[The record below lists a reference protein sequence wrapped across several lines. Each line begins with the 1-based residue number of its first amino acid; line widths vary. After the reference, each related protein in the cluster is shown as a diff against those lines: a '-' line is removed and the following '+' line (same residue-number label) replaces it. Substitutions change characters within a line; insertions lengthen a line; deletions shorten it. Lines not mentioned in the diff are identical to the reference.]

1 MFLKSYCGLLGPLSG
16 PGGNSLSASF
26 GACAATSEI
35 GEMSSFFT
43 FTLRIGFL
51 KGLVLRKRLP
61 SDDNVDTLTESEILT
76 YPPDL
81 NVSLVILRN
90 GDVGD
95 CGSSRLGIKTSSREL
110 SVLNSSECVEKSLIL
125 SSTGDKL
132 TVRL

>member
-1 MFLKSYCGLLGPLSG
+1 MRPAGPVVWARRG
-16 PGGNSLSASF
+16 WPGLSA
-26 GACAATSEI
+26 SEI

-43 FTLRIGFL
+43 FTLKIGFL

-61 SDDNVDTLTESEILT
+61 SDDRVEALTDSEILT

-81 NVSLVILRN
+81 NVCLVILRN

-95 CGSSRLGIKTSSREL
+95 YGSSRLGIQTSSSEL
-110 SVLNSSECVEKSLIL
+110 SAWNSSDWVEKSLIL

-132 TVRL
+132 TVRLWSSHSGD